1 MKTTVYITNHNY
13 GQYIEQAIES
23 VLDQNFK
30 DYELLII
37 DDGSNDDS
45 HTIMER
51 YRKHPKVSLIF
62 QENKGLNVTNNIAIN
77 NRL

>member
-1 MKTTVYITNHNY
+1 MKN
-13 GQYIEQAIES
+13 
-23 VLDQNFK
+23 
-30 DYELLII
+30 ELIII

-62 QENKGLNVTNNIAIN
+62 QENKGYGDALLVGLKTVKTKYF
-77 NRL
+77 LLCDK